1 LSNNN
6 GGYICTCDHG
16 WNGTQCNID
25 IDECRQHPCSNGG
38 TCKNTDGSYI
48 RVIVP
53 VVGVVIIV
61 LMTSTNVNTIRVEM
75 VAHVRIHL
83 EVLHVYVQQAG
94 PGTCVPK
101 TSTNVVIIQAVFM
114 GVVQIITGDI
124 YVHVIMVGT
133 EHNATLI

>member
-1 LSNNN
+1 MVERVK
-6 GGYICTCDHG
+6 
-16 WNGTQCNID
+16 TQM
-25 IDECRQHPCSNGG
+25 GV
-38 TCKNTDGSYI
+38 I

-61 LMTSTNVNTIRVEM
+61 LMTLTNVNTIRVEM

-101 TSTNVVIIQAVFM
+101 TSTNVIITQVVFM
-114 GVVQIITGDI
+114 GVVK
-124 YVHVIMVGT
+124 
-133 EHNATLI
+133 